1 MKNQNGNVVF
11 ILLVA
16 VGLFAALSTA
26 IFSGVGA
33 VNDNRDKDELR
44 LQATELIQYGAKV
57 RRTIER
63 LQAING
69 CSDNQLSFEN
79 PQVDNATIWNYANP
93 REPAD
98 GRCHVFGK
106 NGGQISYFV
115 LPDTFIGKETD
126 ASSPYAGSFAKAA
139 YPLFSATTSYEAP
152 DGTGHKAE
160 IMMIISFLDGAL
172 CDAINAERDVE
183 TGHVVDLFF
192 NHPLGPYVTRG
203 PAEFTDGLEPPAGSP
218 PWGCGLNETYGYQF
232 YTVLDFNPD

>member
-1 MKNQNGNVVF
+1 MKHQSGNIVF
-11 ILLVA
+11 VLLVA

-93 REPAD
+93 RAPAD
-98 GRCHVFGK
+98 GRCHVFDK

-126 ASSPYAGSFAKAA
+126 ASSPPAGSFAKAA
-139 YPLFSATTSYEAP
+139 YPIFSATAGYEKP
-152 DGTGHKAE
+152 NGTTKNAE
-160 IMMIISFLDGAL
+160 IWMITAFIDEKL
-172 CDAINAERDVE
+172 CEAINLERDIVTMPSVYLYFE
-183 TGHVVDLFF
+183 D
-192 NHPLGPYVTRG
+192 PLGAHLARRVGEY
-203 PAEFTDGLEPPAGSP
+203 TDGLIPPAGSP
-218 PWGCGLNETYGYQF
+218 PWGCGHNQTFGYQF
-232 YTVLDFNPD
+232 YTVLDFNP